1 MYHCYVVPVFENY
14 TLIITRLLLL
24 YFLGLA
30 PSFGWK
36 GPEAV
41 FCESFDDTD
50 GLVLKEGLN
59 QADTFPLVFG
69 KVRTQQ

>member
-1 MYHCYVVPVFENY
+1 MPVFENWA
-14 TLIITRLLLL
+14 LIITRLLLL
-24 YFLGLA
+24 YFLALI
-30 PSFGWK
+30 PHFGWK

-41 FCESFDDTD
+41 FYESFDDTD

-69 KVRTQQ
+69 KVRTQK